1 MRSFPLHL
9 YLVHFFEQNSWW
21 AVHPLFLTLH
31 VHLLEVQPPEQQLLP
46 EVQVWPRT
54 VQVDGVGGGGDGEV
68 GPGGEG
74 GAGPGQVEL
83 VITMPVV
90 MAVLS
95 E

>member
-1 MRSFPLHL
+1 M
-9 YLVHFFEQNSWW
+9 
-21 AVHPLFLTLH
+21 
-31 VHLLEVQPPEQQLLP
+31 LP
-46 EVQVWPRT
+46 SVQVWPTT

-83 VITMPVV
+83 VITMPALV
-90 MAVLS
+90 AVLS

>member
-1 MRSFPLHL
+1 
-9 YLVHFFEQNSWW
+9 
-21 AVHPLFLTLH
+21 

-68 GPGGEG
+68 GPGDEG